1 MSIGGTDVNS
11 RLWNVMLASL
21 VVQALTVG
29 MAVAQS
35 RPAVDVAF
43 VHDREVS
50 SWAQGQYTPGQSCR
64 STGRPVAKYPSIQ
77 LSVCRSRLARYPGA
91 A

>member
-29 MAVAQS
+29 MAAIVRANS
-35 RPAVDVAF
+35 RESPACSAP
-43 VHDREVS
+43 
-50 SWAQGQYTPGQSCR
+50 A
-64 STGRPVAKYPSIQ
+64 
-77 LSVCRSRLARYPGA
+77 LA
-91 A
+91 